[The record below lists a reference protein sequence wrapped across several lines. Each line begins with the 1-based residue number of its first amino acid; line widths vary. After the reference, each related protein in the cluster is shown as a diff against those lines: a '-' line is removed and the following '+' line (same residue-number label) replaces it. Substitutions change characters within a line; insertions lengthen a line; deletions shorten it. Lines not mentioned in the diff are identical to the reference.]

1 MLSTTYRKR
10 VVSLVIQLA
19 KDDPHLVK
27 AVITR
32 LRGTGE
38 IEKDDLVYL
47 DRIADRWIDIAQ
59 KNRKQPVKQ
68 ELKWP
73 TLQTADEPLTP
84 PPEAAPAVLRAA

>member
-10 VVSLVIQLA
+10 IVTLVIQLA

-47 DRIADRWIDIAQ
+47 DRIADCWIDIAR
-59 KNRKQPVKQ
+59 KNREQGLKRGLKPQPTKTEGEGV
-68 ELKWP
+68 
-73 TLQTADEPLTP
+73 TP
-84 PPEAAPAVLRAA
+84 PPEVLRAA